1 MRISIINGSPRFKQN
16 ISGLL
21 IKEIILELGEEG
33 KNVEEYHLNRRN
45 IDKEKIEN
53 ISCSDAIIFAFP
65 LYVDSLPALVL
76 EFLVEMEKNQ
86 NKIMDGAPTIYCVI
100 NNGFFEG
107 RQNHIAI
114 KQMQHWCKKMNF
126 IWGQGIGVGAGEML
140 PALSKVPLGKGPKKN
155 LGEAIQRLCFNIKNL
170 KTDENILFSPNYFRF
185 LWKFQA
191 DLFWILKARDNGLKI
206 RELYKNWNHTT

>member
-53 ISCSDAIIFAFP
+53 ISRSDVIIFAFP

-86 NKIMDGAPTIYCVI
+86 NKIKDIAPTIYCVI

-107 RQNHIAI
+107 RQNNIAI
-114 KQMQHWCKKMNF
+114 RQMQHWCKKMNF
-126 IWGQGIGVGAGEML
+126 IWGQGIGVGAAEML

-155 LGEAIQRLCFNIKNL
+155 LGEAVKRLCFNIKNL
-170 KTDENILFSPNYFRF
+170 KTDENMLFSPNYFRF

-206 RELYKNWNHTT
+206 RELYRN

>member
-53 ISCSDAIIFAFP
+53 ISRSDVIIFAFP

-86 NKIMDGAPTIYCVI
+86 NKIKDIAPTIYCVI

-107 RQNHIAI
+107 RQNNIAI
-114 KQMQHWCKKMNF
+114 RQMQHWCKKMNF

-155 LGEAIQRLCFNIKNL
+155 LGEAVKRLCFNIKNL
-170 KTDENILFSPNYFRF
+170 KTDENMLFSPNYFRF

-206 RELYKNWNHTT
+206 RELYRN

>member
-1 MRISIINGSPRFKQN
+1 MKISVINGSPKFKEN

-21 IKEIILELGEEG
+21 IKEIILELGEED
-33 KNVEEYHLNRRN
+33 KNIEVFHLNRKN
-45 IDKEKIEN
+45 VNKEEMERIR
-53 ISCSDAIIFAFP
+53 CSDAIIFAFP

-86 NKIMDGAPTIYCVI
+86 NKITDGIPTVYCVI

-114 KQMQHWCKKMNF
+114 KQMKYWCRKMNF
-126 IWGQGIGVGAGEML
+126 IWGQGIVVGAGEML
-140 PALSKVPLGKGPKKN
+140 PALSKVPLGKGSKKN
-155 LGEAIQRLCFNIKNL
+155 LGEAVRRLSFNVKNL
-170 KTDENILFSPNYFRF
+170 KTDEDILFSPNYFRF

-191 DLFWILKARDNGLKI
+191 DLFWIMKARNNGVKI
-206 RELYKNWNHTT
+206 KELYKN

>member
-1 MRISIINGSPRFKQN
+1 MKISVINGSPKFKEN

-21 IKEIILELGEEG
+21 IKEIILELGEED
-33 KNVEEYHLNRRN
+33 KNIEVFHLNRKN
-45 IDKEKIEN
+45 VNKEEMERIR
-53 ISCSDAIIFAFP
+53 CSDAIIFAFP

-86 NKIMDGAPTIYCVI
+86 NKIKDIAPTIYCVI

-107 RQNHIAI
+107 RQNNIAI
-114 KQMQHWCKKMNF
+114 RQMQHWCKKMNF

-155 LGEAIQRLCFNIKNL
+155 LGEAVKRLCFNIKNL
-170 KTDENILFSPNYFRF
+170 KTDENMLFSPNYFRF

-206 RELYKNWNHTT
+206 RELYRN